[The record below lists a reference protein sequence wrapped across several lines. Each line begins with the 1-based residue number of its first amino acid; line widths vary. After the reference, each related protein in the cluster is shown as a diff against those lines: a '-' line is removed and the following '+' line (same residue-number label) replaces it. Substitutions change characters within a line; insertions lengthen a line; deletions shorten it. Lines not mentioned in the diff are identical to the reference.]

1 MDSDIVTNINPS
13 YMGLLATAGSETLLL
28 QGFCGPSV
36 YYNILWLVGPYI
48 SHLTTESSPVTLTNQ
63 TSFLITELE
72 NTGNYTQ
79 ADATTEFYAQV
90 RKGTTTAATTATTI
104 SFSSLSSLSSSV
116 ILNSQI
122 STVDSGRMLRLRS
135 IRLGTECS

>member
-90 RKGTTTAATTATTI
+90 RKGTTTTAAATATTI
-104 SFSSLSSLSSSV
+104 SFFSLSSLSLSL
-116 ILNSQI
+116 IKYLTQLTNI
-122 STVDSGRMLRLRS
+122 HR
-135 IRLGTECS
+135 

>member
-1 MDSDIVTNINPS
+1 VDSDIVTNINPS

-90 RKGTTTAATTATTI
+90 RKGTTTTTTAAATTI
-104 SFSSLSSLSSSV
+104 SFFSLSSLSLSL
-116 ILNSQI
+116 IKYLTQLTNI
-122 STVDSGRMLRLRS
+122 HR
-135 IRLGTECS
+135 

>member
-1 MDSDIVTNINPS
+1 VDSDIVTNINPS

-90 RKGTTTAATTATTI
+90 RKGTTTTAAATATTI
-104 SFSSLSSLSSSV
+104 SFFSLSSLSLSL
-116 ILNSQI
+116 IKYLTQLTNI
-122 STVDSGRMLRLRS
+122 HR
-135 IRLGTECS
+135 